1 MQELIHNRV
10 KVIHELFTEFN
21 QVQRLYAE
29 KSFELESR
37 IFAFLNKLTDYFKDK
52 GDQAKESEVLR
63 ITNML
68 HTVKRGFNPASL
80 EKINTSKREL
90 FWGFAYN
97 GIENLHTL
105 LQEMHHKE
113 TLKLEEGE
121 EILTSLILNLIQQ
134 GFLTDQKLLELNSTS
149 KIEAFWNYLLTQ
161 NGSITLI
168 HKKLLMKMISEDIYL
183 LLEKIIL
190 KITPH

>member
-1 MQELIHNRV
+1 MQELIHNQV
-10 KVIHELFTEFN
+10 KVINQLITDFN

-29 KSFELESR
+29 KSFELENR
-37 IFAFLNKLTDYFKDK
+37 IFAFLNQLNDYFKSK

-90 FWGFAYN
+90 FWGFAFN
-97 GIENLHTL
+97 GIENIHTL
-105 LQEMHHKE
+105 LQEIYKKE
-113 TLKLEEGE
+113 TIKLEEGE
-121 EILTSLILNLIQQ
+121 EILTNLILNLVQQ
-134 GFLTDQKLLELNSTS
+134 GFLTDQKLQELDSIS
-149 KIEAFWNYLLTQ
+149 KIEAYWNFLLTQ

-168 HKKLLMKMISEDIYL
+168 QKKLLMKLISEDIYL
-183 LLEKIIL
+183 LLEKIISR
-190 KITPH
+190 ITPQ

>member
-1 MQELIHNRV
+1 MQELIHNQL

-21 QVQRLYAE
+21 QVQGFYAE

-134 GFLTDQKLLELNSTS
+134 GFLTDQKLLELDSIS

-161 NGSITLI
+161 NDSITLI

-183 LLEKIIL
+183 LLETIIS

>member
-1 MQELIHNRV
+1 MQELIHNQL

-21 QVQRLYAE
+21 QVQGLYAE

-68 HTVKRGFNPASL
+68 HTVKRGFNPANL
-80 EKINTSKREL
+80 EKINSSKREL
-90 FWGFAYN
+90 FRGFAYN
-97 GIENLHTL
+97 GIENLHTM
-105 LQEMHHKE
+105 LQEMHHME

-121 EILTSLILNLIQQ
+121 EILTNLILNLIQQ
-134 GFLTDQKLLELNSTS
+134 GFLTDQKLQELDSIS

>member
-68 HTVKRGFNPASL
+68 HTVKRGFNPANL
-80 EKINTSKREL
+80 EKINSSKREL
-90 FWGFAYN
+90 FRGFAYN
-97 GIENLHTL
+97 GIENLHTM

-121 EILTSLILNLIQQ
+121 EILTNLILNLIQQ
-134 GFLTDQKLLELNSTS
+134 GFLTDQKLQELDSIS